1 MTVYDTGRDLLDMG
15 VIPLSNMMSE
25 TATVKAMWV
34 LANNKETESIKK
46 MMQEN
51 MANEITRVIPIS

>member
-1 MTVYDTGRDLLDMG
+1 
-15 VIPLSNMMSE
+15 
-25 TATVKAMWV
+25 MWV